1 MFILK
6 EVMSELNVT
15 SQLLSER
22 TGIPKRT
29 IDEYRSKRR
38 RKRKNMYSVIEVAK
52 YVISYCMEKG
62 NPISNLQLQKMLYY
76 LQVYLKNMR
85 KMKTNI
91 L

>member
-38 RKRKNMYSVIEVAK
+38 KEPSLSNGLKIADALGIDPHELIQFCSCGQPGGEVLG
-52 YVISYCMEKG
+52 EE
-62 NPISNLQLQKMLYY
+62 NQ
-76 LQVYLKNMR
+76 R
-85 KMKTNI
+85 
-91 L
+91 